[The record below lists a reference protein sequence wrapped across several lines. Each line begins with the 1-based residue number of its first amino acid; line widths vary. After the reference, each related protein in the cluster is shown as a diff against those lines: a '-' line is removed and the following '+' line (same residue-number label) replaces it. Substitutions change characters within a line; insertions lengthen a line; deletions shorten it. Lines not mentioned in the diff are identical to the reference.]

1 MITHWFFGR
10 DPGAGNA
17 TSVHDPRLQAHR
29 LVASSGEVL
38 DHEGAVLR
46 HLGRV
51 QLAVL
56 LLLHCAK
63 ADVLHL
69 VLLNLCTRQLSLTI
83 FDIGFSI
90 YLAFLVLL
98 WQAHDELNGRIL
110 SCDQTQL
117 GTAVLTDLG
126 GHLALHQ
133 LTGSALLLL
142 YQRSRTNAE
151 RIRSDFSISPIIEFH
166 LKLVQGAGA
175 SKEVEVEVVSTISSS
190 SPSSSCMKILYLV
203 AH

>member
-1 MITHWFFGR
+1 MITYWFFGR
-10 DPGAGNA
+10 DPRTGDA

-51 QLAVL
+51 QLAML

-83 FDIGFSI
+83 FDKGFSL

-98 WQAHDELNGRIL
+98 W
-110 SCDQTQL
+110 
-117 GTAVLTDLG
+117 
-126 GHLALHQ
+126 
-133 LTGSALLLL
+133 
-142 YQRSRTNAE
+142 
-151 RIRSDFSISPIIEFH
+151 
-166 LKLVQGAGA
+166 
-175 SKEVEVEVVSTISSS
+175 
-190 SPSSSCMKILYLV
+190 
-203 AH
+203 

>member
-10 DPGAGNA
+10 DPGAGDA
-17 TSVHDPRLQAHR
+17 TRVDNPCLQAHR
-29 LVASSGEVL
+29 LVASSREVL

-69 VLLNLCTRQLSLTI
+69 VLLNLSTRQLSLTI
-83 FDIGFSI
+83 FDEGISI

-98 WQAHDELNGRIL
+98 WQAHDELNGTVL
-110 SCDQTQL
+110 SGDQTQL

-133 LTGSALLLL
+133 LTGSALLLPG
-142 YQRSRTNAE
+142 QRSRTNAE
-151 RIRSDFSISPIIEFH
+151 RIRSDFSI
-166 LKLVQGAGA
+166 
-175 SKEVEVEVVSTISSS
+175 
-190 SPSSSCMKILYLV
+190 
-203 AH
+203 